1 MYTFQTVFMC
11 TCVRY
16 VCVEGGG
23 LHPVCIITEWF
34 REGYYL
40 NTTYAL

>member
-23 LHPVCIITEWF
+23 FIRCVLLRSGLGKV
-34 REGYYL
+34 
-40 NTTYAL
+40 TT